1 MATIIG
7 LYGTD
12 EGFPRHIIAAEDPQ
26 AEYESLIAGALDGE
40 QGEIHSWIAERTLDQ
55 DEVRFEALQTNVT
68 PAETAFYIGYWE
80 SQFAEV
86 VRSSNGDR
94 IQGPPGALAVLARI
108 QERKGGSDR

>member
-12 EGFPRHIIAAEDPQ
+12 EGFPRHIIATDDPQ

-40 QGEIHSWIAERTLDQ
+40 QGEIHSWIAARTLDQ
-55 DEVRFEALQTNVT
+55 AEVRFEALQTNVPT
-68 PAETAFYIGYWE
+68 AETAFYVGYWE

-94 IQGPPGALAVLARI
+94 IQGPTSALAVLARI
-108 QERKGGSDR
+108 RERKGGSDR